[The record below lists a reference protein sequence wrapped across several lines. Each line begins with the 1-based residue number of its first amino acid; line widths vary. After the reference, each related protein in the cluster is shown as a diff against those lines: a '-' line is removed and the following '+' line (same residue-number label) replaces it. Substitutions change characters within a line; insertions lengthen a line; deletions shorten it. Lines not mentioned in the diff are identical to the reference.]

1 MRCRDTFPLSIVI
14 GCGAATRASRFG
26 PARSLPRVEMS
37 PQQQLERRWERFQAP
52 SRVPDLWLVLN
63 DDFRPAASHIRSSPG
78 EADRLAARIGPQAQR
93 KQIGKTEGSLDVQPV
108 IRFKSDADRECC
120 GGKAL

>member
-37 PQQQLERRWERFQAP
+37 PQQPLERRGERFQAP
-52 SRVPDLWLVLN
+52 SRVHDLWLVLN
-63 DDFRPAASHIRSSPG
+63 DDFGPAAAHISRGPN
-78 EADRLAARIGPQAQR
+78 ETDRLASGIGPQAQR
-93 KQIGKTEGSLDVQPV
+93 EQVGETEGSLDV
-108 IRFKSDADRECC
+108 
-120 GGKAL
+120 